1 MRDLMAA
8 DTTSTVRLT
17 RPEILSRLR
26 EARASGSLPPGM
38 DALATPIAILSGE
51 RQVIY
56 ANNAFRELTGS
67 KTIEQ
72 LCGGRPGEV
81 LGCVNAGAG
90 CGDAEDCRF
99 CGARHAI
106 VETLRT
112 GVPHGGECHITV
124 DASDRGPAFDFEVQ
138 GVPFEI
144 GGRAYVMLS
153 LTDISHQKRRAA
165 LERIFFHDILNTASS
180 FRVYLDLLGRG
191 ALDGESRAYIE
202 RLSLICDTLEEEVE
216 SQRVILS
223 AETGTLHAQRQLI
236 STGPLVTQ
244 LVQQAAGWEIA
255 KDRSLRVAAFSESFT
270 IISDDSLMKRILG
283 NMLKNALEASPNG
296 AVVTVG
302 YRRDQPGRALFHVH
316 NPSFIEP
323 SVQER
328 IFHRYFST
336 KGDGRGLGTW
346 GMRLL
351 AEDYL
356 GGSVTF
362 TSTQEGG
369 TTFLLDL
376 PLKPADL

>member
-1 MRDLMAA
+1 MAG
-8 DTTSTVRLT
+8 DTSTVRLT
-17 RPEILSRLR
+17 RSEILSRLQETR
-26 EARASGSLPPGM
+26 TFGGLPPAV
-38 DALATPIAILSGE
+38 DALATPVAILSEE

-56 ANNAFRELTGS
+56 ANNAFRELTGEAS
-67 KTIEQ
+67 IEQ

-81 LGCVNAGAG
+81 LGCVNAGEG

-106 VETLRT
+106 METLRT
-112 GVPHGGECHITV
+112 GLPQAGECHITV
-124 DASDRGPAFDFEVQ
+124 EAAERGPAFDFEVH
-138 GVPFEI
+138 GVPFAI
-144 GGRAYVMLS
+144 AGRSYVMLS
-153 LTDISHQKRRAA
+153 LIDISHQKRRAA

-191 ALDGESRAYIE
+191 SVDEKSHAYVQ
-202 RLSLICDTLEEEVE
+202 RLSLICDTLEEEIE

-223 AETGTLHAQRQLI
+223 AETGTLRAQRQLI
-236 STGPLVTQ
+236 NSAPLVTQ
-244 LVQQAAGWEIA
+244 LVQQAAGWDIA
-255 KDRSLRVAAFSESFT
+255 KGRTIEVGGFSESFSF
-270 IISDDSLMKRILG
+270 ISDDSLIKRILG

-302 YRRDQPGRALFHVH
+302 YRRDPAGRALFHVH
-316 NPSFIEP
+316 NPTWIELP
-323 SVQER
+323 VQQR

-362 TSTQEGG
+362 TSTREEG
-369 TTFLLDL
+369 TSFLLAL
-376 PLKPADL
+376 PLKPAEI